1 MSNAAK
7 LAVAGAP
14 ASFLVSRSRGLE
26 VSKSRKDYIMSKYRD
41 IFFIIIPALIFFI
54 LLNIFY

>member
-7 LAVAGAP
+7 LAGAGAP

-26 VSKSRKDYIMSKYRD
+26 VSKRLHNVEI
-41 IFFIIIPALIFFI
+41 
-54 LLNIFY
+54 